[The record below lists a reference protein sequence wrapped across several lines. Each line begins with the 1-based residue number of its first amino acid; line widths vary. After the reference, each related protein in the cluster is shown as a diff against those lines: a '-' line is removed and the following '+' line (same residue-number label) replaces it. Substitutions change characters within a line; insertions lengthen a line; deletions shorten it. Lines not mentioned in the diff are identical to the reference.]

1 MAVDFM
7 SLITSAIGGAIQA
20 RGAKKAAAAN
30 QEGQQAAADYAM
42 AESQPWDVTGSL
54 GGVQF
59 DSEGKVV
66 GLGLSDE
73 LAAQQKG
80 FLTSADA
87 NRAYLA
93 GLEGSPEE
101 AAQRFYEQEMALV
114 KPEQEVAREQLD
126 AQLQARGML
135 GASGGAAQASALAQA
150 QGNVRLQSRQ
160 SASDRVQ
167 TMIDNYRG
175 RITGDVGAAVDLG
188 QQPLAYGDLGLG
200 VGSMLSAPAMLG
212 SQYLSGAALTNANM
226 IGGRYG
232 GYGSALQNLTQQQ
245 PWGPQPRQLSRQQ
258 SNQIKYSYG
267 RADSSIGFKGGKG
280 GRGNMSQFMKS
291 RI

>member
-30 QEGQQAAADYAM
+30 QEGQEAAAKYAM
-42 AESQPWDVTGSL
+42 DESMPWDVTGTL

-59 DSEGKVV
+59 DKEGKMV

-73 LAAQQKG
+73 LQSQYDA

-87 NRAYLA
+87 NRGYLA
-93 GLEGSPEE
+93 GLEGSPQD

-126 AQLQARGML
+126 AQLLSQGML
-135 GASGGAAQASALAQA
+135 GGSGGAARASALAQA
-150 QGNVRLQSRQ
+150 QGNVRLKSRQ
-160 SASDRVQ
+160 TASDRVQ
-167 TMIDNYRG
+167 NMIDQYRG

-188 QQPLAYGDLGLG
+188 QQPLAYGELGLG
-200 VGSMLSAPAMLG
+200 VGSMLSKQAMLG

-232 GYGSALQNLTQQQ
+232 GWGNALQGLRQQQQ
-245 PWGPQPRQLSRQQ
+245 PYTGRMPTRQDYLNQASRVDAKSRQMGVT
-258 SNQIKYSYG
+258 SPIRYNSGTKY
-267 RADSSIGFKGGKG
+267 GFGL
-280 GRGNMSQFMKS
+280 
-291 RI
+291 